1 MRKIRTLP
9 TTTSRAKAAA
19 GVVKA
24 ALAAGADKVVRAA
37 LAVVVVKAAG
47 AAGVAKA
54 GEAATVATAARE
66 VGPARAARAVPAAH
80 PVPAEPL
87 ANPANQGNQGNLDN
101 RVALAETSCRARHAP
116 PKSIITCRPG
126 AAHTRLIRDRFRR
139 LVTAPTSSPAV
150 SPTDGVA
157 PCA

>member
-9 TTTSRAKAAA
+9 TTTFRAKAAA

-37 LAVVVVKAAG
+37 LADGVVVVVKAAR
-47 AAGVAKA
+47 AAGVARA
-54 GEAATVATAARE
+54 GEAATVATAARA
-66 VGPARAARAVPAAH
+66 VGPARAARAAH

-87 ANPANQGNQGNLDN
+87 ANPANQGNLDN
-101 RVALAETSCRARHAP
+101 RVALAETSRRARHAP

-126 AAHTRLIRDRFRR
+126 AAHSRLISDRFGR

-150 SPTDGVA
+150 SPTNGA
-157 PCA
+157 ATSA